1 MASER
6 LRRETSSLA
15 MALIVTRRELRD
27 SLRDWRI
34 VWPIVILTLVFPW
47 LMNFTAKVSTS
58 FVEKYG
64 ASPIGPRLI
73 PFLLMIVGFFP
84 ISISLVIAL
93 ETFVGEKE
101 RNSIEP
107 LLTTPISDGELYL
120 GKMLAAMI
128 LPLMGSYL
136 GITVYLVS
144 LYWSMRYVPPL
155 NVLVLIIVLTTM
167 QALVMVSGAVVV
179 SSHTTSVRAANLLA
193 SFILIPMALLVQAES
208 VIMFWAR
215 YEVLWWIVLGLLV
228 IDLILVRMGVRIF
241 NREEIL
247 ARQIDEL
254 NLRFAWR
261 TFVGFF
267 LRPPGLAL
275 ASEREGGRFT
285 VSRVYGHDIPHLLRR
300 QWLPLTVVLIVLVA
314 SLALGWSYASRY
326 PLPPQ
331 AIQLQNLS
339 HDVFEK
345 APAIGFLPT
354 FSTSG
359 IFFNNVRALL
369 LAVLLAV
376 LSLGVLAF
384 FPLMV
389 PIGLIGLL
397 MGEGPIVGYNPFL
410 FFAAFI
416 LPHGIAELPAAIIA
430 TAFALR
436 VGASMISPPPGLT
449 VGKGLLLALADF
461 AKVFLFLV
469 MPLLLLAAFLEVNL
483 TPHVVLWL
491 KGAF

>member
-1 MASER
+1 
-6 LRRETSSLA
+6 
-15 MALIVTRRELRD
+15 MALIVTRRELHD

-34 VWPIVILTLVFPW
+34 VWPIVILTLIFPW
-47 LMNFTAKVSTS
+47 LMNFTARAGTS

-64 ASPIGPRLI
+64 ASPLGPRLI
-73 PFLLMIVGFFP
+73 PFLLMVVGFFP

-101 RNSIEP
+101 RNSLEP

-128 LPLMGSYL
+128 LPLLGSYL
-136 GITVYLVS
+136 GITVYLAS

-155 NVLVLIIVLTTM
+155 DLLVLIVVLTTM

-193 SFILIPMALLVQAES
+193 SFILIPMALLVQVES
-208 VIMFWAR
+208 VIMFWAN
-215 YEVLWWIVLGLLV
+215 YGVLWWIVLGLIV
-228 IDLILVRMGVRIF
+228 VDLILIRMGMRIF

-247 ARQIDEL
+247 ARQIDEP
-254 NLRFAWR
+254 NLRLVWR
-261 TFVGFF
+261 TFVRFF
-267 LRPPGLAL
+267 LHPPEWAL
-275 ASEREGGRFT
+275 APRHGERVRFT
-285 VSRVYGHDIPHLLRR
+285 LSRVYGHDIPHLLRG

-314 SLALGWSYASRY
+314 SLALGWAYAPCY
-326 PLPPQ
+326 PLPPEAFQ
-331 AIQLQNLS
+331 WQDLS
-339 HDVFEK
+339 YEVFEK

-389 PIGLIGLL
+389 PIGLIGFL
-397 MGEGPIVGYNPFL
+397 MGQGPIVGYNPFL

-416 LPHGIAELPAAIIA
+416 LPHGVAELPAAIIA

-436 VGASMISPPPGLT
+436 VGASMVSPPSGLT
-449 VGKGLLLALADF
+449 VGEGLLLALADF
-461 AKVFLFLV
+461 VKVFLFLV
-469 MPLLLLAAFLEVNL
+469 MPLLLLAAFLEVHL